1 MRFNIDQINTFEARA
16 QFVTANLQAIWA
28 QGLESLAPEV
38 EVDESPANLD
48 AERAQRLADCFPHT
62 SFGCQNNSVRELFE
76 IMVGQALPNPGTS
89 ANEETSSTWDAERTL
104 YPWTVY
110 KKVEDNHDDLF
121 GLVIGVSRH
130 KILGGG
136 GVTNGSGWFR
146 NMTELPTGVT
156 VATPE
161 EVTEFFVQLK
171 ASNPMA
177 LAGYH
182 GISNPP
188 EEHCSGR
195 PLIQLD
201 ALMAKM
207 TPETPETPAEEGG
220 AE

>member
-16 QFVTANLQAIWA
+16 QFVTANLQAIWET
-28 QGLESLAPEV
+28 GLASLTPVV
-38 EVDESPANLD
+38 EVDESAENLD

-62 SFGCQNNSVRELFE
+62 SFGCQNKYVKELFE
-76 IMVGQALPNPGTS
+76 IMVGQDLPNPGTS
-89 ANEETSSTWDAERTL
+89 ANEETSSTWNADRTI

-110 KKVEDNHDDLF
+110 KKVEDDRDDQF
-121 GLVIGVSRH
+121 GLAIGVSCH
-130 KILGGG
+130 LILGGG
-136 GVTNGSGWFR
+136 GVTDSTGWFR
-146 NMTELPTGVT
+146 RMTELPTGVT

-161 EVTEFFVQLK
+161 EVTEFFVQIK
-171 ASNPMA
+171 ASNPMS
-177 LAGYH
+177 LSGYH

-188 EEHCSGR
+188 EEHCGGR
-195 PLIQLD
+195 PLTQLD